1 MFDLR
6 KTFGFPYINIKFL
19 GIIFA
24 FMILALISNV
34 TLIISTALI
43 LILGTGFLASLL
55 NVGRLNKFDKKTW
68 GNIFHFSGIFI
79 LVSIVFFIIEGIIVF
94 IGFIPFYLIT
104 QSITINSALILV
116 VSIIM
121 VLFMVAAGIVE
132 FIKLVGLVKY
142 FQNKKF
148 ENFFAFK
155 SNLKTIWTRNF
166 LVSILFFIGYFAMYF
181 VGVAI
186 LFAILQFLGV
196 NADIMYYVGA
206 IILLFIIYV
215 IMGGLYSSVNEAI
228 RNK

>member
-6 KTFGFPYINIKFL
+6 KTLGFPYINIKFL
-19 GIIFA
+19 WVIFA
-24 FMILALISNV
+24 LMLFALISEV
-34 TLIISTALI
+34 TLIISVALI
-43 LILGTGFLASLL
+43 LILGTGFFASLL
-55 NVGRLNKFDKKTW
+55 NVGRLNKCDKKTW

-186 LFAILQFLGV
+186 LFAILQFLGI
-196 NADIMYYVGA
+196 NANVMYYVGA